1 MSKKI
6 LSIEVSNG
14 DAFTDLLFNALLGFA
29 FMFFISFA
37 LIQKPQD
44 GGKIDSKAEFI
55 ISAEWKDGNPED
67 VDLIVEDPEGNIVYF
82 QSQQAGLMHLDRDD
96 RGGLGD
102 RIVIDGVEKLN
113 LSNQEVVTIRGY
125 MKGEY
130 VVNLLYYKSYD
141 RPTTVKVKVEKINP
155 KLELIYFNDFFLKK
169 TGDEITALRFT
180 LDDRGNVLDI
190 NQLQKPLIT
199 GRVKYNESI
208 YTSLRCICS
217 FICTIS

>member
-1 MSKKI
+1 MNKKI
-6 LSIEVSNG
+6 LSIEASNG

-44 GGKIDSKAEFI
+44 GGKIDNKAEFI

-67 VDLIVEDPEGNIVYF
+67 VDLIVEDPKGNIVYF

-96 RGGLGD
+96 RGALGD
-102 RIVIDGVEKLN
+102 RIVIDGIEKLN

-141 RPTTVKVKVEKINP
+141 APTTVKVKVEKINP

-169 TGDEITALRFT
+169 TGDEITAVRFT

-199 GRVKYNESI
+199 GRVK
-208 YTSLRCICS
+208 
-217 FICTIS
+217 

>member
-1 MSKKI
+1 MNKKI
-6 LSIEVSNG
+6 LSIEASNG

-44 GGKIDSKAEFI
+44 GGKIDNKAEFI

-67 VDLIVEDPEGNIVYF
+67 VDLIVEDPKGNIVYF

-96 RGGLGD
+96 RGALGD
-102 RIVIDGVEKLN
+102 RIVIDGIEKLN

-130 VVNLLYYKSYD
+130 VVNLLYYKSYNA
-141 RPTTVKVKVEKINP
+141 PTTVKVKVEKINP

-169 TGDEITALRFT
+169 TGDEITAVRFT

-199 GRVKYNESI
+199 GRVK
-208 YTSLRCICS
+208 
-217 FICTIS
+217 

>member
-1 MSKKI
+1 MNKKI
-6 LSIEVSNG
+6 LSIEASNG

-44 GGKIDSKAEFI
+44 GGKIDNKAEFI

-96 RGGLGD
+96 RGALGD
-102 RIVIDGVEKLN
+102 RIVIDGIEKLN

-130 VVNLLYYKSYD
+130 VVNLLYYKSYNA
-141 RPTTVKVKVEKINP
+141 PTTVKVKVEKINP
-155 KLELIYFNDFFLKK
+155 KLELIYFNDYFLKK
-169 TGDEITALRFT
+169 TGDEITAVRFT

-190 NQLQKPLIT
+190 NELQKPLIT
-199 GRVKYNESI
+199 GRVK
-208 YTSLRCICS
+208 
-217 FICTIS
+217 

>member
-6 LSIEVSNG
+6 LSTESNNG

-44 GGKIDSKAEFI
+44 GGKINSKAEFI
-55 ISAEWKDGNPED
+55 ISAEWKDGNPD
-67 VDLIVEDPEGNIVYF
+67 DIDLIVEDPEGNIVYF

-96 RGGLGD
+96 RGALGD
-102 RIVIDGVEKLN
+102 RIVIDGIEKLN

-141 RPTTVKVKVEKINP
+141 SPTTVKVKVEKINP

-169 TGDEITALRFT
+169 TGDEITAVRFT

-199 GRVKYNESI
+199 GRVK
-208 YTSLRCICS
+208 
-217 FICTIS
+217 

>member
-6 LSIEVSNG
+6 LSIEASNG

-55 ISAEWKDGNPED
+55 ISAEWKDCNPED

-96 RGGLGD
+96 RGGLGE

-199 GRVKYNESI
+199 GRVKKIVSI
-208 YTSLRCICS
+208 YTSWSCICS

>member
-67 VDLIVEDPEGNIVYF
+67 VDLIVEDPEVNIVYF

-96 RGGLGD
+96 RGGLGE

-125 MKGEY
+125 MIGEY

-199 GRVKYNESI
+199 GRVK
-208 YTSLRCICS
+208 
-217 FICTIS
+217 